1 MRLSAFSAPSPLAA
15 RASAIRSRTC
25 GRQRLAF
32 LAVSATGG
40 ARKPTVQGELAFRLV
55 LQAEKPE
62 GLYPRPVTA
71 VAPIYCP
78 TIFFRALVGG
88 AILTPFLL

>member
-1 MRLSAFSAPSPLAA
+1 MQTVTSRYLSLSRGVLIPFHRASFAPLPFSA

-40 ARKPTVQGELAFRLV
+40 TRKPTVQGELAKPQV
-55 LQAEKPE
+55 LTE
-62 GLYPRPVTA
+62 GLYPLTGQSVYAVLLGSPV
-71 VAPIYCP
+71 
-78 TIFFRALVGG
+78 
-88 AILTPFLL
+88 